1 MTQLG
6 YEDPDA
12 LAWRE
17 KVARK
22 LGGGGGG
29 GGIGYGGGDTAA
41 GTEGSSR
48 RVKEIGVVKDVVG
61 SRGPVGKR
69 TRLAAA
75 AAGGGR

>member
-22 LGGGGGG
+22 LGGGSGGANG
-29 GGIGYGGGDTAA
+29 NGGGDTAA
-41 GTEGSSR
+41 GTESSSR

-75 AAGGGR
+75 TAGGGR